1 MIINTFLIIAYNID
15 NYINIV
21 CSNRLYTIT
30 IFEANS
36 YTKENKAKLNNI
48 KPVAYRC
55 SNLFFYILIYLQN
68 FVIFSM
74 LGNYINM
81 RFGLIYKII
90 ISIILLLTILTLF
103 VNQMNEFNYNNFI
116 NISFNIFIFF
126 CNYSII
132 LDLIIFMF
140 RYRMKSQKNKLIY
153 ELIKLV
159 FFFIY
164 NSLFIIKNF

>member
-1 MIINTFLIIAYNID
+1 M
-15 NYINIV
+15 
-21 CSNRLYTIT
+21 
-30 IFEANS
+30 
-36 YTKENKAKLNNI
+36 
-48 KPVAYRC
+48 KPISYRC

-103 VNQMNEFNYNNFI
+103 MNQMNEFNYNNFI

-126 CNYSII
+126 CFYSIL
-132 LDLIIFMF
+132 LDLILFLS
-140 RYRMKSQKNKLIY
+140 RYRMKNQINQIIY
-153 ELIKLV
+153 EIIKLFLSLISNLV
-159 FFFIY
+159 FIMKNYKFLESKITEI
-164 NSLFIIKNF
+164 LFQEKIIKMKSNF

>member
-1 MIINTFLIIAYNID
+1 M
-15 NYINIV
+15 
-21 CSNRLYTIT
+21 
-30 IFEANS
+30 
-36 YTKENKAKLNNI
+36 
-48 KPVAYRC
+48 KPISYRC

-103 VNQMNEFNYNNFI
+103 MNQMNEFNYNNFI

-132 LDLIIFMF
+132 LDLIIFLF
-140 RYRMKSQKNKLIY
+140 RYRMKKQKDKLIF

-159 FFFIY
+159 LSFLS
-164 NSLFIIKNF
+164 NSVFIIRNSKFFESKITEILFQNRNNRRAK